1 VWAICYF
8 STTSKCD
15 YITNNIVEVFNN
27 WIKDLKSLPP
37 IELLD
42 AIRLKIFD
50 KFYVRRKL
58 ADKLTGKVLPSVMK
72 QLYADSRGLVGYV
85 VHKGTQLTT
94 EISGVH
100 KNLTPW
106 KHNVDL
112 AKKECS
118 CNKWSLT
125 GLPYTHAL
133 CAIGGYKN
141 LEIANFVNKF
151 YSMKKIQSCLCWEH
165 TYNDR

>member
-58 ADKLTGKVLPSVMK
+58 ADKLNAKVLPSVMK
-72 QLYADSRGLVGYV
+72 QLYADSRGLIGYV
-85 VHKGTQLTT
+85 VHKGTQLTA

-118 CNKWSLT
+118 CNK
-125 GLPYTHAL
+125 
-133 CAIGGYKN
+133 
-141 LEIANFVNKF
+141 
-151 YSMKKIQSCLCWEH
+151 
-165 TYNDR
+165 